1 MKREEI
7 LTPFGFEA
15 QTRHRTPVWHAH
27 FSLDNSQLTTMSGDP
42 VSDKSAFL
50 RMYMSHHPDT
60 LVAYAKWYG
69 KVQAS
74 IVSAE
79 MTDISTK
86 SMTLLCTLKSGEKQ
100 STTVTFNPPLAGYDA
115 VKPRLLE
122 MKAIAQEHLG
132 MIKAPHIASFE
143 FPRPNYP
150 PLVFTTALS
159 FLNFFP
165 ETALAKHAINLL
177 GLSNVQRAFQFT
189 VAIHL
194 LESLYTLYLC
204 RKHKTGS
211 VVSALYV
218 ASTVIFGYPIWVDLR
233 KRIQKARIDSVM
245 KVE

>member
-1 MKREEI
+1 
-7 LTPFGFEA
+7 
-15 QTRHRTPVWHAH
+15 
-27 FSLDNSQLTTMSGDP
+27 MSGDP

-211 VVSALYV
+211 VVSVRPPPRFPLRLKSYFLMHYQALYV